1 MQQLIHILTPK
12 FNLQFIII
20 NKVFGGLFKQWDET
34 FGSLSFRGTDT
45 QTHKYDLKVIKLTY
59 I

>member
-1 MQQLIHILTPK
+1 MINATAYSHSDPK
-12 FNLQFIII
+12 FNLPFIIR

-45 QTHKYDLKVIKLTY
+45 DFP
-59 I
+59 